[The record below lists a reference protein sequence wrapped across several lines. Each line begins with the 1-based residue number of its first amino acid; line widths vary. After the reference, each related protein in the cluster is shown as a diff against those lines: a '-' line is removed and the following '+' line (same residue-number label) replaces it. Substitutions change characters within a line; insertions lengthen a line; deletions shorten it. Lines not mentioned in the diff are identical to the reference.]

1 MRVAAA
7 AGCAASDGTG
17 KECWIFIG
25 CANYK
30 ILALGPIGLPRQTA
44 FSTYTA
50 APLPLAGEVD
60 ALDRAR
66 RGGEL
71 PPLGAL
77 LWQGAP
83 PPPPPAPAGGG
94 GRAGRM
100 RTHVCAP

>member
-1 MRVAAA
+1 M
-7 AGCAASDGTG
+7 D
-17 KECWIFIG
+17 CWIVIG

-66 RGGEL
+66 RVGGF

-77 LWQGAP
+77 LWQGTP
-83 PPPPPAPAGGG
+83 PPTPPPTPARGAWRGFMPSAYSPSNPTTTSH
-94 GRAGRM
+94 RSA
-100 RTHVCAP
+100 RTR